1 MKLFNFAFFKR
12 IGFYFSVASILTLVA
27 AMLSYVN
34 GFTDT
39 LLEYNNSN
47 VLSIGFIGIGAFV
60 VLLIID
66 FTSNYAP
73 IALWLGVFASL
84 LTYVSNI
91 YMYFTGVFYNGV
103 SLEAFGLIDPIV
115 LTSTVLYIVS
125 FVLANLA
132 MYMKHSDEGGF

>member
-1 MKLFNFAFFKR
+1 
-12 IGFYFSVASILTLVA
+12 
-27 AMLSYVN
+27 MLSYVN

-47 VLSIGFIGIGAFV
+47 VLGIGFIGIGAFA
-60 VLLIID
+60 VLLLID

-73 IALWLGVFASL
+73 LALWLGCFASF
-84 LTYVSNI
+84 LTYISNI

-115 LTSTVLYIVS
+115 LTSTILYVVS

-132 MYMKHSDEGGF
+132 MYMRHSNEGGF

>member
-1 MKLFNFAFFKR
+1 MGLFNFGFFKR
-12 IGFYFSVASILTLVA
+12 IGFYFSVASIVTLVA

-47 VLSIGFIGIGAFV
+47 VLGIGFIGIGAFA
-60 VLLIID
+60 VLLLID

-73 IALWLGVFASL
+73 LALWLGCFASF
-84 LTYVSNI
+84 LTYISNI

-115 LTSTVLYIVS
+115 LTSTILYVVS

-132 MYMKHSDEGGF
+132 MYMRHSDEGGF

>member
-1 MKLFNFAFFKR
+1 MKLFNFKFFKR
-12 IGFYFSVASILTLVA
+12 FGFYVSLVSVATLIA
-27 AMLSYVN
+27 AAYSYVN

-47 VLSIGFIGIGAFV
+47 VLGIGFIGIGAFA
-60 VLLIID
+60 VLLLID
-66 FTSNYAP
+66 LTSNYAP
-73 IALWLGVFASL
+73 LVLWLGCFASF
-84 LTYVSNI
+84 LTYISNI

-115 LTSTVLYIVS
+115 LTSTILYVVS

-132 MYMKHSDEGGF
+132 MYMRHSNEGGF